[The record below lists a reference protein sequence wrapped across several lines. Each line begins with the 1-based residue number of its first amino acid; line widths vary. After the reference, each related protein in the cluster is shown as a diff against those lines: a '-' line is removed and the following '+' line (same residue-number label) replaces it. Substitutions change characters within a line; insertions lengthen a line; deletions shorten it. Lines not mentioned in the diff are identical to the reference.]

1 MYPTTI
7 TQKGQVT
14 IPKKLR
20 VRYSLESYDAVIVE
34 PAEGYIKIIPGKDI
48 LSIAGTFKPKKHKPL
63 LKAREKLE
71 ENYKRV

>member
-20 VRYSLESYDAVIVE
+20 DKFNIKNYDTVVVE
-34 PAEGYIKIIPGKDI
+34 PAEGYIKITPRKDI
-48 LSIAGTFKPKKHKPL
+48 LDLAGTFKPKSKKL
-63 LKAREKLE
+63 ILSAREELE
-71 ENYKRV
+71 KNYKRI